1 MGLFFG
7 KKSNKKA
14 ELSKEE
20 IEQLK
25 QQLDAKMAEY
35 RAIYKQLVE
44 SGGAELPESILE
56 SVTGGFLHIVPTPL
70 PDRKEGSTETE
81 RGPS

>member
-1 MGLFFG
+1 MGLLFG

-20 IEQLK
+20 IGQLK

-35 RAIYKQLVE
+35 RALYKQLVE
-44 SGGAELPESILE
+44 SGGAELPEGILE
-56 SVTGGFLHIVPTPL
+56 SVTGGIWHVVPTSL
-70 PDRKEGSTETE
+70 PDWKEASTEKS
-81 RGPS
+81 R

>member
-7 KKSNKKA
+7 KKSDKKA

-56 SVTGGFLHIVPTPL
+56 SVTGGLLHIVPTPS
-70 PDRKEGSTETE
+70 PPNKKEASTEIP
-81 RGPS
+81 R